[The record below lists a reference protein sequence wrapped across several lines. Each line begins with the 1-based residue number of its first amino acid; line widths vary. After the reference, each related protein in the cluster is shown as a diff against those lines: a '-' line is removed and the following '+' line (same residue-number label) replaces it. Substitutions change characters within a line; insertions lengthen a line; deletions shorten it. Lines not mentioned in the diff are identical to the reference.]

1 MTFDNTIT
9 IGQDGLKT
17 YVFVVRSTYNFDWGQ
32 YSLVD
37 IKVTGKNKED
47 DFASPQ
53 YIVGELVYE
62 DITNSHTQ
70 VVVEFR
76 AFYNDYEIT
85 SQHTFAYV
93 KDSDKFAYEI
103 VFNSDKVI
111 DGPIVNVKGTL
122 NYTLED
128 LMPNYSVK

>member
-17 YVFVVRSTYNFDWGQ
+17 YTFVVRSTYNFGWGQ
-32 YSLVD
+32 YRLID
-37 IKVTGKNKED
+37 INLTDKSKED
-47 DFASPQ
+47 DYGLPF
-53 YIVGELVYE
+53 YIAGELVYE
-62 DITNSHTQ
+62 DIVNPDNK

-76 AFYNDYEIT
+76 AFYNNFEIT
-85 SQHTFAYV
+85 GQHTFVYV
-93 KDSDKFAYEI
+93 KDSDKFAYDI
-103 VFNSDKVI
+103 IFNSDKVS

-128 LMPNYSVK
+128 LMPNHNFR